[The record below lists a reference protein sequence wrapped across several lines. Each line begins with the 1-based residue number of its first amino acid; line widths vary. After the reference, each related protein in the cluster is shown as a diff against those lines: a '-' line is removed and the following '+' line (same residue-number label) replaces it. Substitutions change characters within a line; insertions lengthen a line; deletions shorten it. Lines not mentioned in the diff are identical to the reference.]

1 MKNLA
6 KVARGGIAVLLVA
19 VLALIA
25 RYFMTR
31 PQSQVQVPRRAEKIA
46 QQKIERQ
53 EKVEH
58 IETKG
63 KEGSLHLWTDRFY
76 LGEDARNHLEGNVK
90 IVFFKRREG
99 KDVFL
104 YGDKVDYDQDWNEFV
119 SSGQAKAEFEDLTI
133 ESNLLHYENKKEI
146 FWTDKG
152 VSFYALRLEG
162 SAGTMSYSMKDDRIS
177 LTERVRL
184 QMKPKLETSHPINA
198 GGNNLVYSREEK
210 VGTMEG
216 DVQVFHGE
224 SRASA
229 DSLRFELFPDGENVK
244 ALTLKGNVK
253 AMLVVKEEKDASSQA
268 QSSFITRSVRR
279 EVEAQEMDI
288 RVFPDIEN
296 IQKINILQAQGN
308 CTFKFYSSKGGL
320 TQIQAESV
328 KFVFNPEGEVRE
340 FQAIKEA
347 RMVEKDEESGEER
360 FIAGETLA
368 IEGED
373 KPLLVKGKDE
383 LEASLVSAESD
394 VFSEEIVIFLDSK
407 DLEVNKGAK
416 VTLKPRKEEEKPIA
430 IFSKEQP
437 VFIKAKEMRY
447 FNREKRFL
455 FRKEIK
461 AWQEKRELLAGE
473 VVLDQE
479 TGKILGTEGIKVVFP
494 HKPKEEKEEERIEI
508 SSKTMTFE
516 PAQNLVLFEE
526 KCSLKVKDYNLLAD
540 SLFLFRKEDTGDI
553 QSLVARRKVKIVRDQ
568 TEARGEEATYNPE
581 NETVILVGNPVL
593 TDKEMEI
600 TRGDKLT
607 FYIADGRI
615 LVENQGRERSVTVI
629 KRER

>member
-6 KVARGGIAVLLVA
+6 KVARVGIAVLLVV

-31 PQSQVQVPRRAEKIA
+31 SQSQVRVPRKSEKIA
-46 QQKIERQ
+46 GQKIERQ

-58 IETKG
+58 IESKG
-63 KEGSLHLWTDRFY
+63 KEGSLHLRTDTFY

-99 KDVFL
+99 KDIFL

-152 VSFYALRLEG
+152 VSFYSLRLEA
-162 SAGTMSYSMKDDRIS
+162 SAGTMSYSMKDDRIN

-184 QMKPKLETSHPINA
+184 QMKPKRKTSHPFVAN
-198 GGNNLVYSREEK
+198 GNSLTYSRENK
-210 VGTMEG
+210 AGAMEG
-216 DVQVFHGE
+216 SIQVFHGE

-244 ALTLKGNVK
+244 ALTLKGNVR
-253 AMLVVKEEKDASSQA
+253 AMLVVEDEKDASNQG
-268 QSSFITRSVRR
+268 QSSFMTRSVRR
-279 EVEAQEMDI
+279 EAEADEMEM
-288 RVFPDIEN
+288 RVFPDAEN
-296 IQKINILQAQGN
+296 ILKIDTLQAQGN
-308 CTFKFYSSKGGL
+308 CTFKFYSSTGGL

-328 KFVFNPEGEVRE
+328 RFVFTPQGEVE
-340 FQAIKEA
+340 KFQAIKGA

-360 FIAGETLA
+360 FIAGESLA

-373 KPLLVKGKDE
+373 KPLLVKGNAE
-383 LEASLVSAESD
+383 SEASLVSAASD
-394 VFSEEIVIFLDSK
+394 VFAEQISIFLDSK
-407 DLEVNKGAK
+407 DLEVRKGVK
-416 VTLKPRKEEEKPIA
+416 VTLKPRRDEEKPIA

-437 VFIKAKEMRY
+437 VFIKAEEMRY
-447 FNREKRFL
+447 FNREKRFV

-461 AWQEKRELLAGE
+461 AWQEKSELLAGE
-473 VVLDQE
+473 VVLEQE
-479 TGKILGTEGIKVVFP
+479 TGKVLGAAGIRVVFP
-494 HKPKEEKEEERIEI
+494 HKPKEEREEERVEI
-508 SSKTMTFE
+508 SSRTMTFE
-516 PAQNLVLFEE
+516 PDQNLVLFET
-526 KCSLKVKDYNLLAD
+526 KCSLRIREYNLLAD
-540 SLFLFRKEDTGDI
+540 SLFLFRKEEKGDI
-553 QSLVARRKVKIVRDQ
+553 QSLVARKKVKIIRDQ
-568 TEARGEEATYNPE
+568 TEATGEEARYDPE
-581 NETVILVGNPVL
+581 NETVTLVGNPVL
-593 TDKEMEI
+593 TDKEMGI

-615 LVENQGRERSVTVI
+615 LVENQGRERSVTII

>member
-1 MKNLA
+1 M
-6 KVARGGIAVLLVA
+6 ARGGIAVLLVV

-63 KEGSLHLWTDRFY
+63 KEGSLHLWTDRRY

-90 IVFFKRREG
+90 IIFFKRREG
-99 KDVFL
+99 KDVLL

-152 VSFYALRLEG
+152 VTFYALRLEG
-162 SAGTMSYSMKDDRIS
+162 SAGAMSYSMKDDRIS

-184 QMKPKLETSHPINA
+184 RMKPKLETSHPIIA
-198 GGNNLVYSREEK
+198 GGNSLVYSREEK
-210 VGTMEG
+210 IGTMEG

-244 ALTLKGNVK
+244 ALTLKGNVN
-253 AMLVVKEEKDASSQA
+253 AMLVIKEENDASSQA

-308 CTFKFYSSKGGL
+308 CTFKFYSSTGGL

-360 FIAGETLA
+360 FIAGETLI

-383 LEASLVSAESD
+383 SAASLVSAESD

-430 IFSKEQP
+430 IFSKGQP

-455 FRKEIK
+455 FRKDIK

-494 HKPKEEKEEERIEI
+494 HKPKEEKEEEKIEI

-516 PAQNLVLFEE
+516 PGQNLVLFEE
-526 KCSLKVKDYNLLAD
+526 KCSLKVKEYNLLAE
-540 SLFLFRKEDTGDI
+540 SLFLFQKEDEGDI

-593 TDKEMEI
+593 TDREMEI